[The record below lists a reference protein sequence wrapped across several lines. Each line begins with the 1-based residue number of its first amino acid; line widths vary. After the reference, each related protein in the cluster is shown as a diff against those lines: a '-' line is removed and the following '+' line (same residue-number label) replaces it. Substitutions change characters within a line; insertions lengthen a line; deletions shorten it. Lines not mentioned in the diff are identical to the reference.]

1 MSFSPV
7 ILLRINV
14 NPTLCLHHW
23 QADTIGLGHRFFKS
37 CGHLSFTVHAPWIYS
52 CCHNAVHFPQHQIL
66 LLLHHTRARAKK
78 YNYWFICTTVRRKTN
93 DSVLL
98 STLGLLMSLD
108 EFIFYLHPFRD
119 NQLLLQS
126 KKEDNY
132 SRGIEKKKKINFC
145 LYLEFEGEK
154 KGMVQMEQSFPPFYL
169 MPQSQVGLVCKSS
182 TYTIIS

>member
-119 NQLLLQS
+119 NQLLLQF

-132 SRGIEKKKKINFC
+132 SRGIEKKKKSTSVCTWN
-145 LYLEFEGEK
+145 LRGK
-154 KGMVQMEQSFPPFYL
+154 KKEWYKWNNHFPLF
-169 MPQSQVGLVCKSS
+169 
-182 TYTIIS
+182 T